1 MSSAA
6 RKEDP
11 AAAIGPSLPYA
22 PGDFVVYAGHGVGR
36 VVNFETRK
44 VSGVDL
50 CVVVVNFE
58 AEGMIL
64 RVASHKAGSAGLRAI
79 SSRSRMAEVLT
90 HLAGPPV
97 EVKGIWSRR
106 LVEHTAKINS
116 GDPLAVA
123 EVVRDL
129 YRPANGKARSPGQQ
143 MLYEKALSR
152 LVEELAAV
160 DMTDTHAAT
169 VKLEALLN
177 VA

>member
-1 MSSAA
+1 MFAAA

-11 AAAIGPSLPYA
+11 VIPPLPFA
-22 PGDFVVYAGHGVGR
+22 PGDFVVYGGHGVGR
-36 VVNFETRK
+36 VMDFETRK
-44 VSGVDL
+44 VGGVDHCL
-50 CVVVVNFE
+50 VVVNFA
-58 AEGMIL
+58 AEGMTL
-64 RVASHKAGSAGLRAI
+64 RVATHKAGSAGLRAL
-79 SSRSRMAEVLT
+79 SSRSRMAEVLL

-143 MLYEKALSR
+143 MLYEKALAR
-152 LVEELAAV
+152 LGEELAAV
-160 DMTDTHAAT
+160 DETDTAAAT
-169 VKLEALLN
+169 VKLESLLN
-177 VA
+177 AA